1 MVVVVDTDQVAELQV
16 TSGGGSLGS
25 NTLHGATITEEEV
38 GVVVNKVE
46 GRLVVDGGGVS
57 LGDGETDGVGETL
70 AERTSG
76 DLDTWGI
83 VGLWVT
89 WGDAVDG
96 TEGLDVVHGDAVA
109 EEVEESI
116 LEHAAVS
123 VAVGVTKS
131 AFYPIES

>member
-1 MVVVVDTDQVAELQV
+1 MAAL
-16 TSGGGSLGS
+16 
-25 NTLHGATITEEEV
+25 
-38 GVVVNKVE
+38 
-46 GRLVVDGGGVS
+46 
-57 LGDGETDGVGETL
+57 TL